1 MANAVLLA
9 TLGLALIL
17 FSVQEFLDPAK
28 RKYASWIIRALIMG
42 FMGLY
47 LVYLYQE
54 MSGGAN
60 LMGGMTGGGAGY
72 PGAGMPM

>member
-17 FSVQEFLDPAK
+17 FSVQEFLDPMK

-54 MSGGAN
+54 MSGGNSMA
-60 LMGGMTGGGAGY
+60 AAAY
-72 PGAGMPM
+72 PGAGLPM

>member
-17 FSVQEFLDPAK
+17 FSVQEFLDENK
-28 RKYASWIIRALIMG
+28 RKYASWVMRALIMG

-47 LVYLYQE
+47 LIYLYQE
-54 MSGGAN
+54 MGGSN
-60 LMGGMTGGGAGY
+60 SLGAGY
-72 PGAGMPM
+72 GAAMPM

>member
-17 FSVQEFLDPAK
+17 FSIQEFLDPAK
-28 RKYASWIIRALIMG
+28 RKVASRVIRALIMG

-47 LVYLYQE
+47 LIYLYQE
-54 MSGGAN
+54 MGGAN
-60 LMGGMTGGGAGY
+60 VMSAGTGY
-72 PGAGMPM
+72 PGAAMPM

>member
-17 FSVQEFLDPAK
+17 FSIQEFLDPNK

-42 FMGLY
+42 FMGMY
-47 LVYLYQE
+47 LIYLYQE
-54 MSGGAN
+54 MSGSN
-60 LMGGMTGGGAGY
+60 VMGGMGGAGAY
-72 PGAGMPM
+72 PGAMPM

>member
-28 RKYASWIIRALIMG
+28 RKYASWIFRALTMG

-47 LVYLYQE
+47 LIYLYQE
-54 MSGGAN
+54 MSGSN
-60 LMGGMTGGGAGY
+60 TMGGGASGY
-72 PGAGMPM
+72 PGGMPM

>member
-17 FSVQEFLDPAK
+17 FSVQEFLDPNK
-28 RKYASWIIRALIMG
+28 RKYASWILRALIMG

-54 MSGGAN
+54 MSGAN
-60 LMGGMTGGGAGY
+60 SMGGMTGGASGY
-72 PGAGMPM
+72 PGGMPM

>member
-28 RKYASWIIRALIMG
+28 RKVASWMFRALTLG
-42 FMGLY
+42 FIGLY
-47 LVYLYQE
+47 LIYLYQE
-54 MSGGAN
+54 MGGTN
-60 LMGGMTGGGAGY
+60 TSMGAGAGAGY
-72 PGAGMPM
+72 PGGLPM

>member
-28 RKYASWIIRALIMG
+28 RKVASWIIRALIMG
-42 FMGLY
+42 FMGVY
-47 LVYLYQE
+47 LIYLYQE
-54 MSGGAN
+54 MSGSN
-60 LMGGMTGGGAGY
+60 TMGGGMGASAY
-72 PGAGMPM
+72 PGGMPM

>member
-28 RKYASWIIRALIMG
+28 RKVASWMIRAVIMG
-42 FMGLY
+42 VMGIY
-47 LVYLYQE
+47 LIYLYQE
-54 MSGGAN
+54 MSGGNMMSTSGA
-60 LMGGMTGGGAGY
+60 GAYPGGGL
-72 PGAGMPM
+72 PM

>member
-28 RKYASWIIRALIMG
+28 RKYASWMIRALIMG
-42 FMGLY
+42 FTGVY

-54 MSGGAN
+54 MAGSN
-60 LMGGMTGGGAGY
+60 TMGGGAAAY
-72 PGAGMPM
+72 PGAMPM

>member
-17 FSVQEFLDPAK
+17 FGVQEFLDPAK
-28 RKYASWIIRALIMG
+28 RKMASWVIRALTLM

-47 LVYLYQE
+47 MIYLYQE
-54 MSGGAN
+54 MSGSN
-60 LMGGMTGGGAGY
+60 MVSSGY
-72 PGAGMPM
+72 PGAMPM

>member
-17 FSVQEFLDPAK
+17 FSIQEFLDQNK
-28 RKYASWIIRALIMG
+28 RNHASWIIRALIMG

-47 LVYLYQE
+47 LIYLYQE
-54 MSGGAN
+54 MSGSN
-60 LMGGMTGGGAGY
+60 VMGGAAAY
-72 PGAGMPM
+72 PGAMPM

>member
-28 RKYASWIIRALIMG
+28 RKYASWMIRALIMG
-42 FMGLY
+42 FTGVY
-47 LVYLYQE
+47 LIYLYQE
-54 MSGGAN
+54 MAGSN
-60 LMGGMTGGGAGY
+60 TMGGGAAVY
-72 PGAGMPM
+72 PGAMPM

>member
-28 RKYASWIIRALIMG
+28 RQYASWIIRALILG

-47 LVYLYQE
+47 LIYLYQE
-54 MSGGAN
+54 MAGSN
-60 LMGGMTGGGAGY
+60 TMGGGAAY
-72 PGAGMPM
+72 PGVGMPM

>member
-28 RKYASWIIRALIMG
+28 RKYASWIFRALTMG
-42 FMGLY
+42 FIGMY
-47 LVYLYQE
+47 LIYLYQE
-54 MSGGAN
+54 MAGTNTMGGGMGGAAYP
-60 LMGGMTGGGAGY
+60 GGM
-72 PGAGMPM
+72 PL

>member
-17 FSVQEFLDPAK
+17 FSVQEFLDPNK

-54 MSGGAN
+54 MSGSN
-60 LMGGMTGGGAGY
+60 VMGGAGAY
-72 PGAGMPM
+72 PGGMPM

>member
-17 FSVQEFLDPAK
+17 FSIQEFLDPNK
-28 RKYASWIIRALIMG
+28 RKYASWVMRALIMG

-47 LVYLYQE
+47 LIYLYQE
-54 MSGGAN
+54 MAGSNTMGGA
-60 LMGGMTGGGAGY
+60 GGY
-72 PGAGMPM
+72 PGAMPM

>member
-17 FSVQEFLDPAK
+17 FSVQEFLDPNK

-54 MSGGAN
+54 MSGSN
-60 LMGGMTGGGAGY
+60 TMGGGMGASAY
-72 PGAGMPM
+72 PGGMPM

>member
-17 FSVQEFLDPAK
+17 FSVQEFLDPSK
-28 RKYASWIIRALIMG
+28 RTMASSVIRALTMG
-42 FMGLY
+42 FIGLY

-54 MSGGAN
+54 MSGSN
-60 LMGGMTGGGAGY
+60 MTGGAGAF
-72 PGAGMPM
+72 PGAGMMPM